1 MSGSGTEVG
10 GVTLSLTVTKIT
22 LTGRLASEFDSPFPK
37 IYLLKYILFQI
48 LR

>member
-22 LTGRLASEFDSPFPK
+22 LKG
-37 IYLLKYILFQI
+37 LLCDEVRSDCAHQGLPV
-48 LR
+48 